1 VAEIDPEK
9 QEIRTK
15 TMTLSQTLLDESDA
29 RTGTPGLAG
38 LRVERNRFVALAF
51 CNADLL
57 FELDKSGEIIFAAG
71 ATAAF
76 VDRSAAELVG
86 CRLRDLIVEGSRTL
100 FDRLLSSA
108 ASGRR
113 IDNVHIQLTGK
124 AGATLPLS
132 LSGFQMSELGGQF
145 YLSFRIPTVRTQ
157 RDEKNLSRVIGSDVL
172 DRESF
177 AAVASQT
184 ILDARDSGQDYKFT
198 MFEMGDIAELRDRLD
213 DAARTEMMETIGACF
228 RAGSVNGDS
237 AGQLDDD
244 KFGLVHAVDFDPNA
258 LNREIADYTKGVD
271 PSGKGLTVS
280 NTTLEI
286 DAQGMNDEETA
297 RTFLYAIN
305 RYCENE
311 SGDFELKSL
320 SESFAELAQQTVQR
334 REQFSTLIRNGAF
347 AIAFQ
352 PICDLKTGA
361 PHHFEALVRLDHAK
375 FQVTP
380 FEFITFAEEVG
391 IICEFDLAMCQRVLD
406 WVKLANSAGHRY
418 MIAVNVSGRS
428 LSTPAFV
435 QSLMETLANAG
446 EHRKNILFEI
456 TESAKLTDLAAADK
470 IIQELRRAGNVVCL
484 DDFGAG
490 VSAFQYL
497 SALHVDVVKIDGS
510 YVIDAIAS
518 PRSRALLKAMSTMCR
533 DLAVTTVAE
542 MIEEESVASLV
553 RDCGID
559 YGQGYH
565 FGRPSTSIEAF
576 ESPRPAAFQRRE
588 KALDAARRKRLA
600 S

>member
-1 VAEIDPEK
+1 MA
-9 QEIRTK
+9 
-15 TMTLSQTLLDESDA
+15 LSQSLSGQIDV
-29 RTGTPGLAG
+29 PGAGAEAAG
-38 LRVERNRFVALAF
+38 LRVERDRFVALAF

-76 VDRSAAELVG
+76 VGRAATDLVG
-86 CRLRDLIVEGSRTL
+86 TRLRDYIADASRPL
-100 FDRLLSSA
+100 FDRLLGNA
-108 ASGRR
+108 AGGKR
-113 IDNVHIQLTGK
+113 IDNVHIQLAGK
-124 AGATLPLS
+124 AGVSLPLS

-145 YLSFRIPTVRTQ
+145 YLSFRIPTVRTE
-157 RDEKNLSRVIGSDVL
+157 RDEHNLSRVVGSDVL

-177 AAVASQT
+177 AAVASQM
-184 ILDARDSGQDYKFT
+184 ILDAQETGQDFKFT
-198 MFEMGDIAELRDRLD
+198 MFDMGDIAELRDRLD
-213 DAARTEMMETIGACF
+213 DVAQEEMMQTIGACF
-228 RAGSVNGDS
+228 RAGSVHGDT

-244 KFGLVHAVDFDPNA
+244 KFGLVHGADFDPAA
-258 LNREIADYTKGVD
+258 LNREISDYTRGVD
-271 PSGKGLTVS
+271 PDGKGLAIS
-280 NTTLEI
+280 STTLEI
-286 DAQGMNDEETA
+286 DAAGMSDEDTA

-305 RYCENE
+305 RYCENTT
-311 SGDFELKSL
+311 GDFEMKSL
-320 SESFAELAQQTVQR
+320 SESFSELAQQTVER
-334 REQFSTLIRNGAF
+334 REQFSQLIREGAF
-347 AIAFQ
+347 EVAFQ

-361 PHHFEALVRLDHAK
+361 PHHFEALVRIDHAR

-380 FEFITFAEEVG
+380 FEFVTFAEEVG
-391 IICEFDLAMCQRVLD
+391 IICEFDLAMCRRVLD
-406 WVKLANSAGHRY
+406 WTRQANGAGHRY

-435 QSLMETLANAG
+435 STLMKTLEDAG
-446 EHRKNILFEI
+446 DNRKNILFEV
-456 TESAKLTDLAAADK
+456 TESAKLTDLGEADR
-470 IIQELRRAGNVVCL
+470 IIQQLRRAGHVVCL

-518 PRSRALLKAMSTMCR
+518 PRSRALLKAMATMCK

-559 YGQGYH
+559 YGQGWLY
-565 FGRPSTSIEAF
+565 GKPSTSITAF
-576 ESPRPAAFQRRE
+576 ESPRPATFQRRE
-588 KALDAARRKRLA
+588 RALEAARQKAGSR
-600 S
+600 